1 MSTSEISA
9 STGDSPQEP
18 LAARMLNE
26 FVYCP
31 RLFYYEHVEGVFVHN
46 ADTRRGAAMHK
57 RVDSGKGALPPAA
70 PAESQISDLKSEIE
84 DSKPQISDSKSQ
96 IADSKSRI
104 SDFKSQISGPKSEI
118 SDSKS
123 EIADTKSQ
131 ISDLKSQIAA
141 EPPEPETIHSRSV
154 SLSSDRLNITA
165 KMDLVEV
172 RAGESATDLLAP
184 LTVCPVDYKIG
195 SPREG
200 EGGPE
205 IWDADRM
212 QLGLQCLILRDNGYT
227 CNEGVIYYRGTKQR
241 VTLAVTPELE
251 TWIDAQIAAARRAM
265 LGPIPPP
272 LTDSPKCARCSLVT
286 ICLPD
291 ETRLL
296 RDAPTRPDD
305 EDTFPQQGT
314 FGFEREFGAVQE
326 LPGTYPV
333 ASRPQP
339 AAPRRLI
346 AARDDTRPLYIAT
359 AGVSLG
365 RKSELVQVREK
376 GEMVAEVRI
385 NDLSHVAIF
394 GAATVSTA
402 LLQTLCEKDVP
413 VSYFSSGGFFYG
425 MTRGQS
431 LKNVFTRIAQFRAA
445 ADRLESL
452 RLARLCIQGK
462 IRNQRTLLMRNHAA
476 PPASVLG
483 RLKHAAQ
490 HALEAESIE
499 ALLGIEGSAALVYFE
514 NFSGMIKLGDDP
526 DETLVGDVTG
536 RSEEAAK
543 IAETAGVEKMSM
555 NQESRSGRGRRD
567 AAGQQFFTFDFTRR
581 NRRPPRDAVNALL
594 SLGYSLLARDCTVAA
609 HAVGF
614 DPYVGFYHQP
624 RFGRPALALDLMEE
638 FRALIADSV
647 ALTLINTRVIGP
659 TDFVRAGDAVN
670 LSAEGRKR
678 FFNAYEQR
686 LNATIVHP
694 VFDYQVSYRRALELQ
709 ARLLA
714 KALTGEIE
722 QYVPFVTR

>member
-1 MSTSEISA
+1 MSTSEISVPA
-9 STGDSPQEP
+9 GDSPQEP

-31 RLFYYEHVEGVFVHN
+31 RLFYYEHVEGLFRHN

-57 RVDSGKGALPPAA
+57 RVDSGKGDLPAA
-70 PAESQISDLKSEIE
+70 AAKKTKANASAAAAGIDAEVGGSGQDVLE
-84 DSKPQISDSKSQ
+84 KPRTEAGDP
-96 IADSKSRI
+96 D
-104 SDFKSQISGPKSEI
+104 
-118 SDSKS
+118 
-123 EIADTKSQ
+123 
-131 ISDLKSQIAA
+131 AA
-141 EPPEPETIHSRSV
+141 VAPEPAAASLETIHSRSV
-154 SLSSDRLNITA
+154 SLSSDRLGVTA

-172 RAGESATDLLAP
+172 RADVAGDLPAP
-184 LTVCPVDYKIG
+184 LSVCPVDYKIG

-200 EGGPE
+200 DSGPE

-212 QLGLQCLILRDNGYT
+212 QLGLQCLILRDNGYACT
-227 CNEGVIYYRGTKQR
+227 EGVIYYRGTKQR
-241 VTLAVTPELE
+241 VALAVTPELE
-251 TWIDAQIAAARRAM
+251 TWIAAQIAAARRTMA
-265 LGPIPPP
+265 GPIPPP
-272 LTDSPKCARCSLVT
+272 LVDSPKCVRCSLVT

-305 EDTFPQQGT
+305 EDTFPEQGT

-326 LPGTYPV
+326 LPGIHGAAPGL
-333 ASRPQP
+333 RP

-376 GEMVAEVRI
+376 GGMVAEVRI

-445 ADRLESL
+445 ADRVESL
-452 RLARLCIQGK
+452 RLARLCVQGK

-476 PPASVLG
+476 PPPSVLG

-490 HALEAESIE
+490 HALEAESLE
-499 ALLGIEGSAALVYFE
+499 ELLGVEGSAALVYFE

-526 DETLVGDVTG
+526 DEALVGEGTAQ
-536 RSEEAAK
+536 RLEAGEPMKADAK
-543 IAETAGVEKMSM
+543 TASGG
-555 NQESRSGRGRRD
+555 GRGKRG

-647 ALTLINTRVIGP
+647 ALTLINTRVISP
-659 TDFVRAGDAVN
+659 ADFVRAGDAVN